1 MYEVIELYFDFFEEK
16 YQMMLNILNPISKDF
31 SVHIP
36 FLLHLIH
43 LIVRIKNNDI
53 TIERQDPSLNIIIS
67 KEIEEEIQSIENKL
81 SISIPQHERITL
93 VKILLNKS

>member
-1 MYEVIELYFDFFEEK
+1 
-16 YQMMLNILNPISKDF
+16 
-31 SVHIP
+31 
-36 FLLHLIH
+36 LIH